1 MEILSEVVGQ
11 KITHKRISSAGAKEF
26 YMSFGLPEDYA
37 LMLMGMTDRIAS
49 GEEEAYFRKDVKIVG
64 KSHLR
69 DFFQANR
76 HVWIPE

>member
-1 MEILSEVVGQ
+1 
-11 KITHKRISSAGAKEF
+11 
-26 YMSFGLPEDYA
+26 MSFGLPEDYA